1 MIRGGWANKGVLVL
15 VTVEKD
21 GLTESG
27 RQCQA
32 ALSQAQA
39 NGQELTSK
47 VAALQTIDT
56 LTAANN

>member
-1 MIRGGWANKGVLVL
+1 VL

-21 GLTESG
+21 GLTESE

-47 VAALQTIDT
+47 VAALQKTIDT
-56 LTAANN
+56 LTAANDEVH